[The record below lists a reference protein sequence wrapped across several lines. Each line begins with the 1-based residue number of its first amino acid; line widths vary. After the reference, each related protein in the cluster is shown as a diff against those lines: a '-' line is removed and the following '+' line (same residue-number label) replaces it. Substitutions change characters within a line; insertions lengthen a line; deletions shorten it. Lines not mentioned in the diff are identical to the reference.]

1 MASTD
6 ELRRELR
13 DERVEL
19 AQAVGEL
26 RVKVDDAKRLA
37 AKVPLALAGAGVLSA
52 VVRVLLSRKR

>member
-19 AQAVGEL
+19 VEAVGEL

-37 AKVPLALAGAGVLSA
+37 AKVPVALAGVGVLG
-52 VVRVLLSRKR
+52 VVMRLLLSRKR